1 MAKGIFISFEGLD
14 GSGKSTQIAY
24 LKEFLEE
31 KGMDVFFA
39 REPGS
44 TAIGEKIRT
53 IILDKENAEM
63 APVTE
68 ALLYAAA
75 RAQLVS
81 QEIRPR
87 LERGQTVILD
97 RYIDSSIAYQ
107 SYGRGL
113 GDVVKAVNAPA
124 VDGCMPDLTFFVD
137 VDPKEGR
144 SRMDKGRDALDRLE
158 SEKAEFHERVYKGYM
173 AVAEAEPGRVRVID
187 GRRSRE
193 EIRDEMI
200 GIVQDFLDSRK

>member
-1 MAKGIFISFEGLD
+1 MTKTS
-14 GSGKSTQIAY
+14 SGFRSKP
-24 LKEFLEE
+24 F
-31 KGMDVFFA
+31 
-39 REPGS
+39 
-44 TAIGEKIRT
+44 
-53 IILDKENAEM
+53 
-63 APVTE
+63 
-68 ALLYAAA
+68 
-75 RAQLVS
+75 S